1 MLYDS
6 NHQAHEDHEG
16 ASRESLARCVIEA
29 GLEVHRALGPGLMES
44 AYEHCLA
51 FELAERNVRFR
62 RQVALPIMYKGVTL
76 DAGYRLDL
84 IAEDAIIIEIKA
96 IDALSRVHEAQLLTY
111 LKLSGCRI
119 GFLMNFNA
127 ALFKQGLKRLVL

>member
-1 MLYDS
+1 M
-6 NHQAHEDHEG
+6 
-16 ASRESLARCVIEA
+16 
-29 GLEVHRALGPGLMES
+29 AL
-44 AYEHCLA
+44 
-51 FELAERNVRFR
+51 ELAERNVRFR

-76 DAGYRLDL
+76 DVGYRLDL
-84 IAEDAIIIEIKA
+84 IVGDAIIIEIKA